1 VRRRPAQPKDRSMKR
16 LLAAA
21 LLGALATT
29 AAASSKDEGTVRA
42 AIETLV
48 PGATIDSI
56 ETSPLAGFYEVAVA
70 GQLVYVSA
78 DGKYLIQGVLYD
90 IPARVDLTETGRAKI
105 RSERLKDLGPDKRI
119 TFAPKNPKHTV
130 TVFTDIDC
138 GYCRRMHEQIPEYNK
153 LGISVEYLFFPR
165 GGPGSESWDKSVS
178 VWCSDDRHK
187 ALTDAKAGREVDKK
201 QCTNPIEEEYQL
213 GARVGVTGTP
223 MIIAPNGTQL
233 GGYVP
238 PEQLL
243 QQLDRLASE
252 KSGP

>member
-1 VRRRPAQPKDRSMKR
+1 MKR
-16 LLAAA
+16 LLTAA
-21 LLGALATT
+21 LLGALAATV
-29 AAASSKDEGTVRA
+29 AASDTEQATVRA

-56 ETSPLAGFYEVAVA
+56 EKAPIDGFYQVAVT
-70 GQLVYVSA
+70 GQLVYVSG

-90 IPARVDLTETGRAKI
+90 IPARKDLTETGRAKL
-105 RSERLKDLGPDKRI
+105 RSARLQDVGPEMRI
-119 TFAPKNPKHTV
+119 AFAPKEPKHVV

-138 GYCRRMHEQIPEYNK
+138 GYCRRMHEEVPEYNK
-153 LGISVEYLFFPR
+153 LGISIEYLFFPR
-165 GGPGSESWDKSVS
+165 GGPGSESWEKSVS
-178 VWCSDDRHK
+178 VWCSDDRHQ

-201 QCTNPIEEEYQL
+201 QCNNPIEEEYAL
-213 GARVGVTGTP
+213 GAQVGVTGTP

-238 PEQLL
+238 PQQLL
-243 QQLDRLASE
+243 QRLEQLGQE